1 MATPRVVIVHRAT
14 EYEELLDRHGT
25 RGQVEFFLRTR
36 GQTLGALD
44 ERHERAHDAL
54 REVGA
59 AIDLDWR
66 RASVERGELPRFGFE
81 PDDIVVAVGQD
92 GLVAN
97 LAKYVGAQPIIGIN
111 PLPEANAG
119 VLVPHSPRRAGAL
132 LARVAGGQARMID
145 RTMVSVT
152 SDDGQTL
159 VALNEVFI
167 GQPGHQSA
175 RYEIVVEGGVRERQ
189 SSSGVIVGTG
199 TGASGWCR
207 SLHRIQAPSLSLPK
221 PTDPTLT
228 WFVREPWPSPVTGA
242 DLVAGTI
249 ADGGEL
255 RMRVE
260 SDSLVA
266 FGDGIES
273 DRVHLSWGQQAT
285 VCRAPRVLRTVA

>member
-97 LAKYVGAQPIIGIN
+97 LAKYVGCPADHRNQPASRGQRRCPRAAFSRARGGVAGAGGRRPGADDRSHDGVRDVGRRPDPRGPQRGVSSDSRGI
-111 PLPEANAG
+111 
-119 VLVPHSPRRAGAL
+119 SPRATKSLSKAGCGSGS
-132 LARVAGGQARMID
+132 RRRG
-145 RTMVSVT
+145 S
-152 SDDGQTL
+152 S
-159 VALNEVFI
+159 
-167 GQPGHQSA
+167 SA
-175 RYEIVVEGGVRERQ
+175 RARARRVGAVRC
-189 SSSGVIVGTG
+189 TG
-199 TGASGWCR
+199 SRRRACRCR
-207 SLHRIQAPSLSLPK
+207 SP
-221 PTDPTLT
+221 PT
-228 WFVREPWPSPVTGA
+228 R
-242 DLVAGTI
+242 
-249 ADGGEL
+249 
-255 RMRVE
+255 R
-260 SDSLVA
+260 
-266 FGDGIES
+266 
-273 DRVHLSWGQQAT
+273 
-285 VCRAPRVLRTVA
+285 